1 MQGSPMSMKGVVQ
14 RQAAFAVASAAVC
27 VISVILWLQQKRKRQ
42 LDYAPSLESS
52 LTAWSS
58 AAQPDKVLDLRAE
71 EAFNAVR
78 LKGSHNISHTSL
90 FAENRWF
97 ELPDKLE
104 ALALV
109 SRDKPLQ
116 IRSPDY
122 AFQSRSLDAASQ
134 WQFLHQCL

>member
-1 MQGSPMSMKGVVQ
+1 MSMKGVVQ
-14 RQAAFAVASAAVC
+14 RGAAFAVASAAVC
-27 VISVILWLQQKRKRQ
+27 VISVVLWLQQKRKRQ
-42 LDYAPSLESS
+42 LDSVPSLEAQ
-52 LTAWSS
+52 LKAWSS

-109 SRDKPLQ
+109 SRSRCSSFRNQ
-116 IRSPDY
+116 VY
-122 AFQSRSLDAASQ
+122 AFLSRSCDCNHL
-134 WQFLHQCL
+134 LVIR